1 MSPDQ
6 RQESGPGISARAAR
20 IEPSAT
26 LAISAEARR
35 LKAAGEP
42 VIGYGAGE
50 PDFPTPDYIVDAA
63 ALAMKDPA
71 MHHYTASAGLSELR
85 EAVAASQQRDGVAM
99 DPSQIVITNG
109 AKQAVFTAFQILLDP
124 GDEVLIPAPYW
135 VTYPTAVEL
144 AGGVPVFVPTDDRA
158 GFMATVDQLEQAR
171 TGQTKALLFVS
182 PSNPTGAVYPK
193 DRMEQ
198 IGRWARE
205 QGLWVVTDE
214 IYNRLVYDGTAFH
227 SMPAVVPELVDRTV
241 VINGVS
247 KTYAMTGW
255 RVGWLAG
262 PSSVIEA
269 AIRLQSH
276 VSSNVSNVSQAA
288 ALTALTGPQDAPEEM
303 RLAFDRRRQTMVS
316 MLNEVPGIE
325 CATPVGAFYTF
336 PNVSGLLGVDLG
348 GRAAASSLELAALL
362 LDVIQIAVVPGEAFG
377 APGYARLSFAL
388 ADDDLADGLD
398 RLQHLAAG

>member
-1 MSPDQ
+1 MT
-6 RQESGPGISARAAR
+6 SGSDDPAISTRAAG

-42 VIGYGAGE
+42 VIGFGAGE

-71 MHHYTASAGLSELR
+71 MHHYTASAGLPELR
-85 EAVAASQQRDGVAM
+85 MAIADSHRRNGLSFE
-99 DPSQIVITNG
+99 PSQVVVTNG
-109 AKQAVFTAFQILLDP
+109 AKQAVFTTFQILLDP
-124 GDEVLIPAPYW
+124 ADEVLIPAPYW

-144 AGGVPVFVPTDDRA
+144 AGGVPVFVPTDDSS
-158 GFMATVDQLEQAR
+158 GFLVTVDQLEAAR
-171 TGQTKALLFVS
+171 TSRTKVLLFVS

-193 DRMEQ
+193 DRMEA
-198 IGRWARE
+198 IGRWAAE
-205 QGLWVVTDE
+205 HGLWVVTDE
-214 IYNRLVYDGTAFH
+214 IYDRLVYDGITFH
-227 SMPAVVPELVDRTV
+227 SMPAVLPELADRTV

-262 PSSVIEA
+262 PGEVADA

-276 VSSNVSNVSQAA
+276 ISSNVSNLSQAA
-288 ALTALTGPQDAPEEM
+288 ALAALTGPDDAPEAM
-303 RLAFDRRRQTMVS
+303 RAAFDHRRQTMVS
-316 MLNEVPGIE
+316 MLNAVPGIE
-325 CATPVGAFYTF
+325 CSTPGGAFYTF
-336 PNVSGLLGVDLG
+336 PNVSGLFGVDLA
-348 GRAAASSLELAALL
+348 GRTAASSLELAALL
-362 LDVIQIAVVPGEAFG
+362 LDEIQIAVVPGEAFG

-388 ADDDLADGLD
+388 ADYDLEEGLG
-398 RLQHLAAG
+398 RLQQLAG